1 MEHTAENIAILLI
14 QISFILVFAK
24 IAGEL
29 CARVIKVPSV
39 LGELTVGIILSPFAL
54 GAIEVPILGSIS
66 GAITENLTTGNFAI
80 PVAPEIW
87 FFGQIGAVILLF
99 NSGLETDLKLFL
111 KYSKQATI
119 VAIGG
124 MALPFILGL
133 GVMISFGYSSN
144 FTDPKAIFMGTILTA
159 TSIGITVRVLNELKK
174 LNSPDGITVLGAAV
188 IDDVLGILLL
198 TIVVGMVSNTE
209 NLTLID
215 ISIIIV
221 KTLGFWLGLTI
232 IGRLLSNHISKL
244 FVKFHSS
251 GALLILSLSLAFIS
265 SGVAEFF
272 GLAMIIGAFSIGIAL
287 SGSEL
292 AKKIKNPMHEVSAIF
307 VPIFFVTTGMLVDLT
322 TIASYWEFGLVLSIA
337 GIIGKVFG
345 SGVSG
350 LLAGFKP
357 KDSLKIGVGMLP
369 RGEVALIMA
378 AIGIASG
385 ALTQNLYGAVIMMTF
400 ITTLLAPILLAYLYK
415 TDNPQ

>member
-14 QISFILVFAK
+14 QISFIFVFAK

-29 CARVIKVPSV
+29 CERVLKIPSV
-39 LGELTVGIILSPFAL
+39 LGELTVGIIISPFAL
-54 GAIEVPILGSIS
+54 GAIQIPILGSIS
-66 GAITENLTTGNFAI
+66 GAITDNLKADHFAI

-87 FFGQIGAVILLF
+87 FLGQVGAVILLF
-99 NSGLETDLKLFL
+99 NSGLESDLKLFL

-133 GVMISFGYSSN
+133 AVMVSFGYSDN
-144 FTDPKAIFMGTILTA
+144 FTDTQAIFMGTVLTA

-174 LNSPDGITVLGAAV
+174 LGSPDGITVLGAAV
-188 IDDVLGILLL
+188 LDDVLGILLL
-198 TIVVGMVSNTE
+198 TIVVGMTASTE

-232 IGRLLSNHISKL
+232 IGRLLSGHISKL
-244 FVKFHSS
+244 FVKFHSNGS
-251 GALLILSLSLAFIS
+251 LLVLSLSLAFIS

-292 AKKIKNPMHEVSAIF
+292 AKKIEKPMHGISAIF

-322 TIASYWEFGLVLSIA
+322 TIASYWEFGAILTIA

-345 SGVSG
+345 SGATG

-357 KDSLKIGVGMLP
+357 KESLKIGVGMLP

-400 ITTLLAPILLAYLYK
+400 ITTLLAPLVLSYLYK
-415 TDNPQ
+415 TDN

>member
-14 QISFILVFAK
+14 QISFIFVFAK

-29 CARVIKVPSV
+29 CDRVIKIPSV
-39 LGELTVGIILSPFAL
+39 LGELSVGIIISPFAL
-54 GAIEVPILGSIS
+54 GAIQIPILGSIS
-66 GAITENLTTGNFAI
+66 GAITDNLKADHFAI

-87 FFGQIGAVILLF
+87 FLGQVGAVILLF
-99 NSGLETDLKLFL
+99 NSGLESDLKLFL

-124 MALPFILGL
+124 MTLPFILGL
-133 GVMISFGYSSN
+133 VVMVSFGYSSN
-144 FTDPKAIFMGTILTA
+144 FADSQAIFMGTVLTA
-159 TSIGITVRVLNELKK
+159 TSIGITVRVLNELNK
-174 LNSPDGITVLGAAV
+174 LGSPEGITILGAAV
-188 IDDVLGILLL
+188 LDDVLGILLL
-198 TIVVGMVSNTE
+198 TIVVGMASSTE

-232 IGRLLSNHISKL
+232 IGRLLSSHISKL
-244 FVKFHSS
+244 FVKFHSNGS
-251 GALLILSLSLAFIS
+251 LLVLSLSLAFIS

-292 AKKIKNPMHEVSAIF
+292 AKKIEKPMHGISAIF

-322 TIASYWEFGLVLSIA
+322 TIASYWEFGAILTIV

-345 SGVSG
+345 SGATG

-357 KDSLKIGVGMLP
+357 KESLKIGVGMLP

-400 ITTLLAPILLAYLYK
+400 ITTLLAPLVLSYLYK
-415 TDNPQ
+415 TDN

>member
-14 QISFILVFAK
+14 QISFIFVFAK

-29 CARVIKVPSV
+29 CDRVIKIPSV
-39 LGELTVGIILSPFAL
+39 LGELSVGIIISPFAL
-54 GAIEVPILGSIS
+54 GAIQIPILGSIS
-66 GAITENLTTGNFAI
+66 GAITDNLKADHFAI

-87 FFGQIGAVILLF
+87 FFGQVGAVILLF
-99 NSGLETDLKLFL
+99 NSGLESDLKLFL

-124 MALPFILGL
+124 MTLPFILGL
-133 GVMISFGYSSN
+133 VVMVSFGYSSN
-144 FTDPKAIFMGTILTA
+144 FADSQAIFMGTVLTA

-174 LNSPDGITVLGAAV
+174 LGSPEGITVLGAAV
-188 IDDVLGILLL
+188 LDDVLGILLL
-198 TIVVGMVSNTE
+198 TIVVGMVSSTE

-232 IGRLLSNHISKL
+232 IGRLLSGHISKL
-244 FVKFHSS
+244 FVKFHSNGS
-251 GALLILSLSLAFIS
+251 LLVLSLSLAFIS

-292 AKKIKNPMHEVSAIF
+292 AEKIEKPMHGISAIF
-307 VPIFFVTTGMLVDLT
+307 VPVFFVTTGMLVDLT
-322 TIASYWEFGLVLSIA
+322 TIASYWEFGAILTIV

-345 SGVSG
+345 SGATG

-357 KDSLKIGVGMLP
+357 KESLKIGVGMLP

-400 ITTLLAPILLAYLYK
+400 ITTLLAPLVLSYLYK
-415 TDNPQ
+415 TDN

>member
-1 MEHTAENIAILLI
+1 MEHTVENIAILLI

-29 CARVIKVPSV
+29 CDRVIKIPSV

-198 TIVVGMVSNTE
+198 TIVVGMASNTE

-215 ISIIIV
+215 ITILIV

-244 FVKFHSS
+244 FLKFHSN

-265 SGVAEFF
+265 SGVAELF

-292 AKKIKNPMHEVSAIF
+292 AKKIEKSMHEVSSIF
-307 VPIFFVTTGMLVDLT
+307 VPVFFITTGMLVDLT
-322 TIASYWEFGLVLSIA
+322 SIGSYWEFGLILSIA
-337 GIIGKVFG
+337 AIIGKVFG

-357 KDSLKIGVGMLP
+357 KESLKIGIGMLP

-378 AIGIASG
+378 SIGVASG
-385 ALTQNLYGAVIMMTF
+385 ILNQNLYGAVIMMTF
-400 ITTLLAPILLAYLYK
+400 ITTLLAPIILAYLYK
-415 TDNPQ
+415 TDNKQ

>member
-14 QISFILVFAK
+14 QISFIFVFAK

-29 CARVIKVPSV
+29 CDRVIKIPSV
-39 LGELTVGIILSPFAL
+39 LGELSVGIIISPFAL
-54 GAIEVPILGSIS
+54 GAIQIPILGSIS
-66 GAITENLTTGNFAI
+66 GAITDNLKADHFAI

-87 FFGQIGAVILLF
+87 FLGQVGAVILLF
-99 NSGLETDLKLFL
+99 NSGLESDLKLFL

-124 MALPFILGL
+124 MTLPFILGL
-133 GVMISFGYSSN
+133 VVMVSFGYSSN
-144 FTDPKAIFMGTILTA
+144 FADSQAIFMGTVLTA
-159 TSIGITVRVLNELKK
+159 TSIGITVRVLNELNK
-174 LNSPDGITVLGAAV
+174 LGSPEGITILGAAV
-188 IDDVLGILLL
+188 LDDVLGILLL
-198 TIVVGMVSNTE
+198 TIVVGMASSTE

-232 IGRLLSNHISKL
+232 IGRLLSSHISKL
-244 FVKFHSS
+244 FVKFHSNGS
-251 GALLILSLSLAFIS
+251 LLVLSLSLAFIS

-292 AKKIKNPMHEVSAIF
+292 AKKIEKPMHGISAIF

-322 TIASYWEFGLVLSIA
+322 TIASYWEFGAILTIV

-345 SGVSG
+345 SGATG

-357 KDSLKIGVGMLP
+357 KESLKIGVGMLP

-400 ITTLLAPILLAYLYK
+400 ITTLLAPIILAYLYK
-415 TDNPQ
+415 TDK

>member
-1 MEHTAENIAILLI
+1 LEHTAENIAILLI
-14 QISFILVFAK
+14 QISFIFVFAK

-29 CARVIKVPSV
+29 CDRVIKIPSV
-39 LGELTVGIILSPFAL
+39 LGELSVGIIISPFAL
-54 GAIEVPILGSIS
+54 GAIQIPILGSIS
-66 GAITENLTTGNFAI
+66 GAITDNLKADHFAI

-87 FFGQIGAVILLF
+87 FLGQVGAVILLF
-99 NSGLETDLKLFL
+99 NSGLESDLKLFL

-124 MALPFILGL
+124 MTLPFILGL
-133 GVMISFGYSSN
+133 VVMVSFGYSSN
-144 FTDPKAIFMGTILTA
+144 FADSQAIFMGTVLTA
-159 TSIGITVRVLNELKK
+159 TSIGITVRVLNELNK
-174 LNSPDGITVLGAAV
+174 LGSPEGITILGAAV
-188 IDDVLGILLL
+188 LDDVLGILLL
-198 TIVVGMVSNTE
+198 TIVVGMASSTE

-232 IGRLLSNHISKL
+232 IGRLLSSHISKL
-244 FVKFHSS
+244 FVKFHSNGS
-251 GALLILSLSLAFIS
+251 LLVLSLSLAFIS

-292 AKKIKNPMHEVSAIF
+292 AKKIEKPMHGISAIF

-322 TIASYWEFGLVLSIA
+322 TIASYWEFGAILTIV

-345 SGVSG
+345 SGATG

-357 KDSLKIGVGMLP
+357 KESLKIGVGMLP

-400 ITTLLAPILLAYLYK
+400 ITTLLAPLVLSYLYK
-415 TDNPQ
+415 TDN

>member
-14 QISFILVFAK
+14 QISFIFVFAK

-29 CARVIKVPSV
+29 CDRVIKIPSV
-39 LGELTVGIILSPFAL
+39 LGELSVGIIISPFAL
-54 GAIEVPILGSIS
+54 GAIQIPILGSIS
-66 GAITENLTTGNFAI
+66 GAITDNLKADHFAI

-87 FFGQIGAVILLF
+87 FLGQVGAIILLF
-99 NSGLETDLKLFL
+99 NSGLESDLKLFL

-124 MALPFILGL
+124 MTLPFILGL
-133 GVMISFGYSSN
+133 AVMVSFGYSSN
-144 FTDPKAIFMGTILTA
+144 FADSQAIFMGTVLTA

-174 LNSPDGITVLGAAV
+174 LASPEGITILGAAV
-188 IDDVLGILLL
+188 LDDVLGILLL
-198 TIVVGMVSNTE
+198 TIVVGMASSTE

-232 IGRLLSNHISKL
+232 IGRLLSSHISKL
-244 FVKFHSS
+244 FVKFHSNGS
-251 GALLILSLSLAFIS
+251 LLVLSLSLAFIS

-292 AKKIKNPMHEVSAIF
+292 AEKIEKPMHGISAIF

-322 TIASYWEFGLVLSIA
+322 TIASYWEFGAILTIV

-345 SGVSG
+345 SGATG

-357 KDSLKIGVGMLP
+357 KESLKIGVGMLP

-400 ITTLLAPILLAYLYK
+400 ITTLLAPLVLSYLYK
-415 TDNPQ
+415 TDN

>member
-14 QISFILVFAK
+14 QISFIFVFAK

-29 CARVIKVPSV
+29 CERVLKIPSV
-39 LGELTVGIILSPFAL
+39 LGELTVGIIISPFAL
-54 GAIEVPILGSIS
+54 GAIQIPILGSIS
-66 GAITENLTTGNFAI
+66 GAITDNLKADHFAI

-87 FFGQIGAVILLF
+87 FLGQVGAVILLF
-99 NSGLETDLKLFL
+99 NSGLESDLKLFL

-133 GVMISFGYSSN
+133 AVMVSFGYSDN
-144 FTDPKAIFMGTILTA
+144 FTDTQAIFMGTVLTA

-174 LNSPDGITVLGAAV
+174 LGSPDGITVLGAAV
-188 IDDVLGILLL
+188 LDDVLGILLL
-198 TIVVGMVSNTE
+198 TIVVGMTASTE

-232 IGRLLSNHISKL
+232 IGRLLSGHISKL
-244 FVKFHSS
+244 FVKFHSNGS
-251 GALLILSLSLAFIS
+251 LLVLSLSLAFIS

-292 AKKIKNPMHEVSAIF
+292 AKKIEKPMHGISAIF

-322 TIASYWEFGLVLSIA
+322 TIASYWEFGAILTIA

-345 SGVSG
+345 SGAAG

-400 ITTLLAPILLAYLYK
+400 ITTLLAPIILAYLYK
-415 TDNPQ
+415 TDK

>member
-14 QISFILVFAK
+14 QISFIFVFAK

-29 CARVIKVPSV
+29 CERVLKIPSV
-39 LGELTVGIILSPFAL
+39 LGELTVGIIISPFAL
-54 GAIEVPILGSIS
+54 GAIQIPILGSIS
-66 GAITENLTTGNFAI
+66 GAITDNLKADHFAI

-87 FFGQIGAVILLF
+87 FLGQVGAVILLF
-99 NSGLETDLKLFL
+99 NSGLESDLKLFL

-133 GVMISFGYSSN
+133 AVMVSFGYSDN
-144 FTDPKAIFMGTILTA
+144 FTDTQAIFMGTVLTA

-174 LNSPDGITVLGAAV
+174 LGSPDGITVLGAAV
-188 IDDVLGILLL
+188 LDDVLGILLL
-198 TIVVGMVSNTE
+198 TIVVGMTASTE

-232 IGRLLSNHISKL
+232 IGRLLSGHISKL
-244 FVKFHSS
+244 FVKFHSNGS
-251 GALLILSLSLAFIS
+251 LLVLSLSLAFIS

-292 AKKIKNPMHEVSAIF
+292 AKKIEKPMHGISAIF

-322 TIASYWEFGLVLSIA
+322 TIASYWEFGAILTIA

-345 SGVSG
+345 SGVAG

-400 ITTLLAPILLAYLYK
+400 ITTLLAPIILAYLYK
-415 TDNPQ
+415 TDK

>member
-14 QISFILVFAK
+14 QISFIFVFAK

-29 CARVIKVPSV
+29 CDRVIKIPSV
-39 LGELTVGIILSPFAL
+39 LGELSVGIIISPFAL
-54 GAIEVPILGSIS
+54 GAIQIPILGSIS
-66 GAITENLTTGNFAI
+66 GAITDNLKADHFAI

-87 FFGQIGAVILLF
+87 FLGQVGAVILLF
-99 NSGLETDLKLFL
+99 NSGLESDLKLFL

-124 MALPFILGL
+124 MTLPFILGL
-133 GVMISFGYSSN
+133 VVMVSFGYSSN
-144 FTDPKAIFMGTILTA
+144 FADSQAIFMGTVLTA

-174 LNSPDGITVLGAAV
+174 LGSPEGITVLGAAV
-188 IDDVLGILLL
+188 LDDVLGILLL
-198 TIVVGMVSNTE
+198 TIVVGMASSTE

-232 IGRLLSNHISKL
+232 IGRLLSSHISKL
-244 FVKFHSS
+244 FVKFHSNGS
-251 GALLILSLSLAFIS
+251 LLVLSLSLAFIS

-292 AKKIKNPMHEVSAIF
+292 AKKIEKPMHGISAIF

-322 TIASYWEFGLVLSIA
+322 TIASYWEFGAILTIV

-345 SGVSG
+345 SGATG

-357 KDSLKIGVGMLP
+357 KESLKIGVGMLP

-400 ITTLLAPILLAYLYK
+400 ITTLLAPLVLSYLYK
-415 TDNPQ
+415 TDN

>member
-1 MEHTAENIAILLI
+1 MEHTAEHIAILLI
-14 QISFILVFAK
+14 QISFIFVFAK

-29 CARVIKVPSV
+29 CDRVLKIPSV
-39 LGELTVGIILSPFAL
+39 LGELSVGIALSPFAL
-54 GAIEVPILGSIS
+54 GAIKVPILGSIS
-66 GAITENLTTGNFAI
+66 GAITETLKADHFAI

-87 FFGQIGAVILLF
+87 FLGQIGAVILLF

-124 MALPFILGL
+124 MVFPFILGL
-133 GVMISFGYSSN
+133 AVMVAWGYSDN
-144 FTDPKAIFMGTILTA
+144 FGDTQAIFMGTVLTA

-174 LNSPDGITVLGAAV
+174 LSSPEGITVLGAAV
-188 IDDVLGILLL
+188 LDDVLGILLL
-198 TIVVGMVSNTE
+198 TIVVGMTASE
-209 NLTLID
+209 ESLALID

-232 IGRLLSNHISKL
+232 IGKLLSNHISKL
-244 FVKFHSS
+244 FVLFQS
-251 GALLILSLSLAFIS
+251 GCSLIVLSLSLAFVS

-287 SGSEL
+287 SGTEL
-292 AKKIKNPMHEVSAIF
+292 GKKIEKPMHDVSAIF

-322 TIASYWEFGLVLSIA
+322 TIASYWQFGAILSIV

-345 SGVSG
+345 SGFAG

-357 KDSLKIGVGMLP
+357 KESFKIGFGMLP

-400 ITTLLAPILLAYLYK
+400 ITTLLAPIILAYLYK
-415 TDNPQ
+415 TDNR

>member
-1 MEHTAENIAILLI
+1 M
-14 QISFILVFAK
+14 
-24 IAGEL
+24 
-29 CARVIKVPSV
+29 
-39 LGELTVGIILSPFAL
+39 
-54 GAIEVPILGSIS
+54 
-66 GAITENLTTGNFAI
+66 
-80 PVAPEIW
+80 
-87 FFGQIGAVILLF
+87 
-99 NSGLETDLKLFL
+99 KLFL

-124 MALPFILGL
+124 MVFPFILGL
-133 GVMISFGYSSN
+133 AVMVAWGYSDN
-144 FTDPKAIFMGTILTA
+144 FGDTQAIFMGTVLTA

-174 LNSPDGITVLGAAV
+174 LSSPEGITVLGAAV
-188 IDDVLGILLL
+188 LDDVLGILLL
-198 TIVVGMVSNTE
+198 TIVVGMTASE
-209 NLTLID
+209 ESLALID

-232 IGRLLSNHISKL
+232 IGKLLSNHISKL
-244 FVKFHSS
+244 FVKFQS
-251 GALLILSLSLAFIS
+251 GGSLIVLSLSLAFVS

-287 SGSEL
+287 SGTEL
-292 AKKIKNPMHEVSAIF
+292 GKKIEKPMHDVSAIF

-322 TIASYWEFGLVLSIA
+322 TIASYWQFGAILSIV

-345 SGVSG
+345 SGFAG

-357 KDSLKIGVGMLP
+357 KESFKIGFGMLP

-400 ITTLLAPILLAYLYK
+400 VTTLLAPIILAYLYK
-415 TDNPQ
+415 TDNR

>member
-14 QISFILVFAK
+14 QISFIFVFAK

-29 CARVIKVPSV
+29 CDRVIKIPSV
-39 LGELTVGIILSPFAL
+39 LGELSVGIIISPFAL
-54 GAIEVPILGSIS
+54 GAIQIPILGSIS
-66 GAITENLTTGNFAI
+66 GAITDNLKADHFAI

-87 FFGQIGAVILLF
+87 FLGQVGAVILLF
-99 NSGLETDLKLFL
+99 NSGLESDLKLFL

-124 MALPFILGL
+124 MTLPFILGL
-133 GVMISFGYSSN
+133 VVMVSFGYSSN
-144 FTDPKAIFMGTILTA
+144 FADSQAIFMGTVLTA

-174 LNSPDGITVLGAAV
+174 LGSPEGITVLGAAV
-188 IDDVLGILLL
+188 LDDVLGILLL
-198 TIVVGMVSNTE
+198 TIVVGMVSSTE

-232 IGRLLSNHISKL
+232 IGRLLSSHISKL
-244 FVKFHSS
+244 FVKFHSNGS
-251 GALLILSLSLAFIS
+251 LLVLSLSLAFIS

-292 AKKIKNPMHEVSAIF
+292 AEKIEKPMHGISAIF

-322 TIASYWEFGLVLSIA
+322 TIASYWEFGAILTIV

-345 SGVSG
+345 SGATG

-357 KDSLKIGVGMLP
+357 KESLKIGVGMLP

-400 ITTLLAPILLAYLYK
+400 ITTLLAPLVLSYLYK
-415 TDNPQ
+415 TDN

>member
-14 QISFILVFAK
+14 QISFIFVFAK

-29 CARVIKVPSV
+29 CDRVIKIPSV
-39 LGELTVGIILSPFAL
+39 LGELSVGIIISPFAL
-54 GAIEVPILGSIS
+54 GAIQIPILGSIS
-66 GAITENLTTGNFAI
+66 GAITDNLKADHFAI

-87 FFGQIGAVILLF
+87 FFGQVGAVILLF
-99 NSGLETDLKLFL
+99 NSGLESDLKLFL

-124 MALPFILGL
+124 MTLPFILGL
-133 GVMISFGYSSN
+133 VVMVSFGYSSN
-144 FTDPKAIFMGTILTA
+144 FADSQAIFMGTVLTA

-174 LNSPDGITVLGAAV
+174 LGSPEGITVLGAAV
-188 IDDVLGILLL
+188 LDDVLGILLL
-198 TIVVGMVSNTE
+198 TIVVGMVSSTE

-232 IGRLLSNHISKL
+232 IGRLLSSHISKL
-244 FVKFHSS
+244 FVKFHSNGS
-251 GALLILSLSLAFIS
+251 LLVLSLSLAFIS

-292 AKKIKNPMHEVSAIF
+292 AKKIEKPMHGISAIF
-307 VPIFFVTTGMLVDLT
+307 VPVFFVTTGMLVDLT
-322 TIASYWEFGLVLSIA
+322 TIASYWEFGAILTIV

-345 SGVSG
+345 SGATG

-357 KDSLKIGVGMLP
+357 KESLKIGVGMLP

-400 ITTLLAPILLAYLYK
+400 ITTLLAPIILVYLYK
-415 TDNPQ
+415 TDK

>member
-29 CARVIKVPSV
+29 CERVLKIPSV
-39 LGELTVGIILSPFAL
+39 LGELTVGIIISPFAL
-54 GAIEVPILGSIS
+54 GAIQIPILGSIS
-66 GAITENLTTGNFAI
+66 GAITDNLKADHFAI

-87 FFGQIGAVILLF
+87 FLGQVGAVILLF
-99 NSGLETDLKLFL
+99 NSGLESDLKLFL

-133 GVMISFGYSSN
+133 AVMVSFGYSDN
-144 FTDPKAIFMGTILTA
+144 FTDTQAIFMGTVLTA

-174 LNSPDGITVLGAAV
+174 LGSPDGITVLGAAV
-188 IDDVLGILLL
+188 LDDVLGILLL
-198 TIVVGMVSNTE
+198 TIVVGMTASTE

-232 IGRLLSNHISKL
+232 IGRLLSGHISKL
-244 FVKFHSS
+244 FVKFYSNGS
-251 GALLILSLSLAFIS
+251 LLVLSLSLAFIS

-292 AKKIKNPMHEVSAIF
+292 AKKIEKPMHGISAIF

-322 TIASYWEFGLVLSIA
+322 TIASYWEFGAILTIA

-345 SGVSG
+345 SGAAG

-385 ALTQNLYGAVIMMTF
+385 ALTQNLYGAVIMMAF
-400 ITTLLAPILLAYLYK
+400 ITTLLAPIILAYLYK
-415 TDNPQ
+415 TDK

>member
-1 MEHTAENIAILLI
+1 LEHTAENIAILLI
-14 QISFILVFAK
+14 QISFIFVFAK

-29 CARVIKVPSV
+29 CDRVIKIPSV
-39 LGELTVGIILSPFAL
+39 LGELSVGIIISPFAL
-54 GAIEVPILGSIS
+54 GAIQIPILGSIS
-66 GAITENLTTGNFAI
+66 GAITDNLKADHFAI

-87 FFGQIGAVILLF
+87 FFGQVGAVILLF
-99 NSGLETDLKLFL
+99 NSGLESDLKLFL

-124 MALPFILGL
+124 MTLPFILGL
-133 GVMISFGYSSN
+133 VVMVSFGYSSN
-144 FTDPKAIFMGTILTA
+144 FADSQAIFMGTVLTA

-174 LNSPDGITVLGAAV
+174 LGSPEGITVLGAAV
-188 IDDVLGILLL
+188 LDDVLGILLL
-198 TIVVGMVSNTE
+198 TIVVGMVSSTE

-232 IGRLLSNHISKL
+232 IGRLLSSHISKL
-244 FVKFHSS
+244 FVKFHSNGS
-251 GALLILSLSLAFIS
+251 LLVLSLSLAFIS

-292 AKKIKNPMHEVSAIF
+292 AKKIEKPMHGISAIF
-307 VPIFFVTTGMLVDLT
+307 VPVFFVTTGMLVDLT
-322 TIASYWEFGLVLSIA
+322 TIASYWEFGAILTIV

-345 SGVSG
+345 SGATG

-357 KDSLKIGVGMLP
+357 KESLKIGVGMLP

-400 ITTLLAPILLAYLYK
+400 ITTLLAPLVLSYLYK
-415 TDNPQ
+415 TDNQK